1 MFLVRDS
8 AGKSKETAD
17 RGAADA
23 PFRVRLRNL
32 PGRYSLVTPSS
43 GVTMARTA
51 AFFFLSGA
59 LLVPISLVT
68 SHSPRLDEGLLA
80 AAGGAAALCG
90 LLLLLFQR
98 QLPRWAFHPV
108 TIVATALSTL
118 AIYSWGEGPTYGP
131 LPYLCVAFF
140 AF

>member
-17 RGAADA
+17 RGATDA

-59 LLVPISLVT
+59 LLVPLSLIT
-68 SHSPRLDEGLLA
+68 PHSPTVDDALLA
-80 AAGGAAALCG
+80 AVGGAAALCG
-90 LLLLLFQR
+90 LLLLVLQR
-98 QLPRWAFHPV
+98 RLPRWAFHPA
-108 TIVATALSTL
+108 TVA
-118 AIYSWGEGPTYGP
+118 
-131 LPYLCVAFF
+131 
-140 AF
+140 